1 MIFVIT
7 GRLMEET
14 VQYRFM
20 EPSEETGVCNLVICV
35 FKEFIAHQYSQEGVC
50 EFLKYVQPELLLR
63 RSQKNHFV
71 LLAAIQGKIVG
82 MIEIRNNRHVSLLFV
97 DKQFQQRGIGR
108 ELLRRSL
115 KICKLEISLKRSP
128 ELQEVSVNSSPNSIQ
143 IYESMGF
150 HQKGSEQV
158 KNGIRFT
165 EMVLELP
172 KEQRH

>member
-1 MIFVIT
+1 
-7 GRLMEET
+7 MEET
-14 VQYRFM
+14 VQYQLMR
-20 EPSEETGVCNLVICV
+20 PSEETDVCNLVIRV
-35 FKEFIAHQYSQEGVC
+35 FNEFIAHQYSHEGVR

-71 LLAAIQGKIVG
+71 LLATIQDKIVG

-97 DKQFQQRGIGR
+97 DRRFQQRGIGR
-108 ELLRRSL
+108 ELLQRSL
-115 KICKLEISLKRSP
+115 NICKLEISLKRGP

-143 IYESMGF
+143 IYERIGF
-150 HQKGSEQV
+150 RRIGSEQV

-165 EMVLELP
+165 QMVLELT

>member
-1 MIFVIT
+1 
-7 GRLMEET
+7 MEET
-14 VQYRFM
+14 VQYQFM

-35 FKEFIAHQYSQEGVC
+35 FREFIAHQHSQEGVR

-71 LLAAIQGKIVG
+71 LLATIQGKIVG
-82 MIEIRNNRHVSLLFV
+82 MIEIRNNRHVSLFFV
-97 DKQFQQRGIGR
+97 DKRFQQRGIGR

-143 IYESMGF
+143 IYERMGF
-150 HQKGSEQV
+150 RQKSSEQV

>member
-1 MIFVIT
+1 
-7 GRLMEET
+7 MEET

-20 EPSEETGVCNLVICV
+20 EPSEETGVCNLVIRV
-35 FKEFIAHQYSQEGVC
+35 FNEFIAHQYSHEGVR

-71 LLAAIQGKIVG
+71 LLATIQGKIVG
-82 MIEIRNNRHVSLLFV
+82 MIEIRHNRHVSLLFV
-97 DKQFQQRGIGR
+97 DKRFQQRGIGR

-128 ELQEVSVNSSPNSIQ
+128 ELQGVSVNSSPNSIQ
-143 IYESMGF
+143 IYERIGF
-150 HQKGSEQV
+150 CRKGSEQV

-165 EMVLELP
+165 QMVLELP

>member
-1 MIFVIT
+1 
-7 GRLMEET
+7 MEET

-20 EPSEETGVCNLVICV
+20 EPNEETGVCNLVIRV
-35 FKEFIAHQYSQEGVC
+35 FKEFIAHQYSQEGVR
-50 EFLKYVQPELLLR
+50 EFLKYVQPELLMR
-63 RSQKNHFV
+63 RSQTNHFV
-71 LLAAIQGKIVG
+71 LLATTQDKIVG

-97 DKQFQQRGIGR
+97 DKRFQQRGIGR

-143 IYESMGF
+143 IYERIGF
-150 HQKGSEQV
+150 RQKGSEQV

-165 EMVLELP
+165 QMVLELP
-172 KEQRH
+172 KEQRD

>member
-1 MIFVIT
+1 
-7 GRLMEET
+7 MEET

-20 EPSEETGVCNLVICV
+20 EPSEETGVCNLVIRV
-35 FKEFIAHQYSQEGVC
+35 FNEFVAHQYSHEGVR

-71 LLAAIQGKIVG
+71 LLATIQGKIVG
-82 MIEIRNNRHVSLLFV
+82 MIEIRHNRHVSLLFV
-97 DKQFQQRGIGR
+97 DKRFQQRGIGR

-128 ELQEVSVNSSPNSIQ
+128 ELQGVSVNSSPNSIR
-143 IYESMGF
+143 IYERIGF
-150 HQKGSEQV
+150 RRKGPEQV

-165 EMVLELP
+165 QMVLELP

>member
-1 MIFVIT
+1 
-7 GRLMEET
+7 MEKT

-20 EPSEETGVCNLVICV
+20 QPSEETEVCNLVISV
-35 FKEFIAHQYSQEGVC
+35 FKEFIAHQYSHEGIR
-50 EFLKYVQPELLLR
+50 EFLKYVQPELFLR

-71 LLAAIQGKIVG
+71 LVATIQGKIVG

-97 DKQFQQRGIGR
+97 DKRFQQIGIGR

-115 KICKLEISLKRSP
+115 EICQLEISLKRSP
-128 ELQEVSVNSSPNSIQ
+128 SLQEVSVNSSPNSIQ
-143 IYESMGF
+143 TYERMGF
-150 HQKGSEQV
+150 RQKGSEQV

-165 EMVLELP
+165 QMVLEVP